1 LTISDLESYV
11 APTISV
17 ITICY
22 KEPPEKIHFTFSSI
36 ASQSY
41 PHIEWIVVDG
51 GSGEETL
58 AAIGEY
64 AGKIAKLIS
73 EPDDG
78 IYDAMNKG
86 IASAHGDFLLFMNVR
101 DRLIEPS
108 VLSRM
113 ADFII
118 ANPGYDCYYGDAV
131 YFDPKNAT
139 SYLGRQERK
148 VGRFQ
153 LHYGMISHQATLS
166 SRRMYDRI
174 GPFDKSYRIIAD
186 KEWILRSVANGARW
200 KHTGI
205 TVSEYETGGISS
217 DPAARKDD
225 TSRVLRQYYGLPE
238 RALYYTAKKIRGLWL
253 RPLRAL
259 ARLKEKENL

>member
-1 LTISDLESYV
+1 MTISDLESYL

-17 ITICY
+17 ITVCY
-22 KEPPEKIHFTFSSI
+22 RESPEKIHFTFSSI
-36 ASQSY
+36 ASQTYS
-41 PHIEWIVVDG
+41 HIEWIVVDG
-51 GSGEETL
+51 GSPEETL
-58 AAIGEY
+58 AVIREY
-64 AGKIAKLIS
+64 SSKIAKLIS

-101 DRLIEPS
+101 DRLTGPS

-118 ANPGYDCYYGDAV
+118 ANPGYEGYYGDPI
-131 YFDPKNAT
+131 YFDPKSAIRCLN
-139 SYLGRQERK
+139 RQERN

-153 LHYGMISHQATLS
+153 LHYGMINHQVTLS

-174 GPFDKSYRIIAD
+174 GPFDKSYPILAD
-186 KEWILRSVANGARW
+186 REWVLRSVANGARY

-205 TVSEYETGGISS
+205 TMCEFEMGGLSS
-217 DPAARKDD
+217 DLASQKDEI
-225 TSRVLRQYYGLPE
+225 SRILRQYYGLPE
-238 RALYYTAKKIRGLWL
+238 RALYYTAKKIRELWR

-259 ARLKEKENL
+259 TRLKEKENL